1 MCSRSFRPAISAAA
15 LLLVLGASGVA
26 AQEVD
31 TLLAR
36 GMALHKAGDLLG
48 AVQNYEIALEAQPDR
63 TDIRSNLGAAY
74 VALGRIDEGI
84 EQYRRALAMQDVAS
98 IRQNLALAL
107 YKSGR
112 TGDAAAEF
120 ERVLAAEPGNK
131 PAALLLADSL
141 LNMGRH
147 QQAIDLLTP
156 RADAFGDDL
165 AYAYVLGTA
174 LLQAGDVDRGQVL
187 IDRIFRNGESAE
199 AHLLMGMAQMAKR
212 DFVAAHDELA
222 KAIALNPDL
231 PSLQAAYGRVQ
242 LGMGDREA
250 AMRAFRRELEHNPN
264 SFEAAQQ
271 LGTLYRIDQRYAE
284 AMGYLKRA
292 EALQPQDALVR
303 QNIAAAHLGLGE
315 AERAQDVLEA
325 LVQDAP
331 AYIDAH
337 VLLATTYYRLKR
349 KDDGDRERQIVEKLT
364 ADAQAKQP
372 APEPDVASPPSAPA
386 PDSHRN

>member
-1 MCSRSFRPAISAAA
+1 MSAAA
-15 LLLVLGASGVA
+15 VLCVLGWGPAAAA
-26 AQEVD
+26 AQEPD
-31 TLLAR
+31 ALLAR
-36 GMALHKAGDLLG
+36 GMELHQAGDLLG

-74 VALGRIDEGI
+74 VGLGRIEEGI
-84 EQYRRALAMQDVAS
+84 EQYRKALETKDVPS
-98 IRQNLALAL
+98 IRQNLGLAL

-120 ERVLAAEPGNK
+120 ERVLAADPQNK

-141 LNMGRH
+141 LNMGRY
-147 QQAIDLLTP
+147 QPVIDLLTP
-156 RADAFGDDL
+156 RAAEFGEDL

-174 LLQAGDVDRGQVL
+174 LLQVGDTERGQVL

-199 AHLLMGMAQMAKR
+199 AHLLMGMAHVAKR
-212 DFVAAHDELA
+212 DFVAAHEELT
-222 KAIALNPDL
+222 KAIAINPDL

-271 LGTLYRIDQRYAE
+271 LGTLYRVDQRYDE
-284 AMGYLKRA
+284 AMRYLKRA
-292 EALQPQDALVR
+292 EALQPHDALVR

-315 AERAQDVLEA
+315 AERARELLEA
-325 LVQDAP
+325 LVADTP
-331 AYIDAH
+331 TYIDAH

-349 KDDGDRERQIVEKLT
+349 KDDGDRERQVVEKLT
-364 ADAQAKQP
+364 AEAQAKQP
-372 APEPDVASPPSAPA
+372 KPEGPAAGPA
-386 PDSHRN
+386 PPAVPPPPDSRKN